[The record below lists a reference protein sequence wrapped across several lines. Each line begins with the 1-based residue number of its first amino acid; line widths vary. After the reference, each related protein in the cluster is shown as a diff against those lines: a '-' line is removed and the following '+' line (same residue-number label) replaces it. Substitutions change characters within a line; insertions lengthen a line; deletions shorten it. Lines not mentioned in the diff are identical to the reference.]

1 MNVVTMYLDR
11 HILLK
16 RLDVVEEDLVLTT
29 EQVEA
34 ALEEVEPST
43 RYPVGGIAQLVE
55 HANLELRNWGHA
67 GHQVTLERVTPFF
80 GDPGVLNWAFWCET
94 CHVSQLALLARPA
107 AR

>member
-1 MNVVTMYLDR
+1 MNVVTTYLDR
-11 HILLK
+11 HILPK
-16 RLDVVEEDLVLTT
+16 RMDAVEEDFVLTT

-55 HANLELRNWGHA
+55 CANLELRTWGHA
-67 GHQVTLERVTPFF
+67 GHQVTLERIIPFF

-107 AR
+107 DL